1 MVMYFEYINKKIIIL
16 KYFYMC
22 LIQFNNVFIVL
33 MRYLVRNLS
42 LKELIR
48 LYSDVASEGSPE
60 LEIYP

>member
-42 LKELIR
+42 LKELI
-48 LYSDVASEGSPE
+48 LVDIDLKNTDLVS
-60 LEIYP
+60 

>member
-42 LKELIR
+42 LKELIH
-48 LYSDVASEGSPE
+48 EIEEKSPPSS
-60 LEIYP
+60 LG

>member
-33 MRYLVRNLS
+33 MRYHVRNLS

-48 LYSDVASEGSPE
+48 P
-60 LEIYP
+60 YPAHQDSSRTR

>member
-42 LKELIR
+42 LKELIPDTYIGVCT
-48 LYSDVASEGSPE
+48 LFV
-60 LEIYP
+60 